1 MKSLKLIPL
10 FLLQLCVVF
19 LPAVAA
25 QPSLAAA
32 HPSLKALLAT
42 PYVSSLT
49 AHPDHSSVFFVV
61 NESGARN
68 VYQVNTALGNEALQ
82 LTDFPEDDGLEITS
96 LTVSADGEWIS
107 FVRGGEHSG
116 NSAVRAIN
124 PASSVSRQQILLYGF
139 HLPSKKL
146 YNFAEG
152 DYPLFHPASH
162 SIVFIRNGQ
171 PWSVSLNEPEKA
183 ASQLFYTAGSVNSL
197 QWSPDGQKLLFV
209 ASRSGHSF
217 IGIYDEAK
225 PRIQW
230 VSPSFHRDR
239 SPQWSPDGKAVVF
252 VRTPASGGALDSI
265 LVARHQPWTI
275 MKASVAGGDAEK
287 VWSAP
292 PTIRGSVP
300 PWQGSFNLR
309 WNHGDKITFLSYQDG
324 WPHLYQIAPD
334 GSGFKQLTKG
344 NFTTDQFSYSSDGRY
359 IAFAA
364 NHGPEKED
372 LDRKHIALVD
382 LQNGAFRMLTSGA
395 GIEAYPV
402 FLNNNRSLAY
412 LSSTLERSYL
422 PAVKTLA
429 TLDQPANL
437 LASELMEGVD
447 LGSPVTPT
455 QVTFRSEDGLLLHGQ
470 LFTPENLQ
478 EPAPALVY
486 VHGGPRRQMF
496 LGWHFLDYY
505 FYDYIVNQYLA
516 SKGFV
521 VLAINYRMGTGYGF
535 DFQSPA
541 NAGTQGAS
549 EYQDIL
555 ASGKWLQQLPGV
567 DKNRIGVFGGSYGGY
582 LTAMALGRNS
592 DIFSAG
598 VDVHGVHNRSRRPS
612 LGENAPDFDLAAQL
626 AWESSPSR
634 WVDGWTSPVL
644 LIHSDD
650 DQNVDF
656 SQSIDLYNR
665 LQKKGVKTDVL
676 VIPDDTHHWM
686 VFSNLVKVKEATVE
700 FLEKHF
706 LN

>member
-1 MKSLKLIPL
+1 MKRLKLCSVQLLLTL
-10 FLLQLCVVF
+10 FIGF
-19 LPAVAA
+19 SATA
-25 QPSLAAA
+25 QPTLQD
-32 HPSLKALLAT
+32 LLAT

-49 AHPDHSSVFFVV
+49 SNPVKSSLFFVV
-61 NESGARN
+61 NEKGARN
-68 VYQVNTALGNEALQ
+68 IYEVNTALGDEARRI
-82 LTDFPEDDGLEITS
+82 TDFPEDDGLEITG
-96 LTVSADGEWIS
+96 LTVSPDGEWIS
-107 FVRGGEHSG
+107 FVRGGEHGG

-124 PASSVSRQQILLYGF
+124 PASSVLRQQILLYGF

-152 DYPLFHPASH
+152 DYPQFHPS
-162 SIVFIRNGQ
+162 SRSVVFIRNGQ
-171 PWSVSLNEPEKA
+171 AWSVSLEEPGKSA
-183 ASQLFYTAGSVNSL
+183 TQLFYTAGNVNSL
-197 QWSPDGQKLLFV
+197 QWSPDGGKLLFV
-209 ASRSGHSF
+209 TSRSGHSF
-217 IGIYDEAK
+217 IGIYDAAK

-239 SPQWSPDGKAVVF
+239 SPQWSPDGTAVSF
-252 VRTPASGGALDSI
+252 VRTPASGGAIDSI
-265 LVARHQPWTI
+265 LAPRHQPWSI
-275 MKASVAGGDAEK
+275 MTASVGGGEAVK
-287 VWSAP
+287 IWSAP
-292 PTIRGSVP
+292 ETISGSVP

-309 WNHGDKITFLSYQDG
+309 WNQPDKITFLSYQDG
-324 WPHLYQIAPD
+324 WPHLYLIKPD
-334 GSGFKQLTKG
+334 GTGLEQLTKG
-344 NFTTDQFSYSSDGRY
+344 DYTVDQFSYSSDGRY

-364 NHGPEKED
+364 NHGSEKED
-372 LDRKHIALVD
+372 IDRKHIGLID
-382 LQNGAFRMLTSGA
+382 LQNHRSRMLTEGK
-395 GIEAYPV
+395 GVEAYPV
-402 FLNNNRSLAY
+402 FLNNNSSIAY
-412 LSSTLERSYL
+412 LSSTLERAYL
-422 PAVKTLA
+422 PEIRSIAADSSPGKVLGR
-429 TLDQPANL
+429 
-437 LASELMEGVD
+437 ELMSSVD
-447 LGSPVTPT
+447 LGNPVTPT
-455 QVTFRSEDGLLLHGQ
+455 QVVFKSEDGMTLYGQ
-470 LFTPENLQ
+470 LFRPENLQ
-478 EPAPALVY
+478 GPAPALVY

-549 EYQDIL
+549 EYLDIL
-555 ASGKWLQQLPGV
+555 ASGKWLKELPGV
-567 DKNRIGVFGGSYGGY
+567 DPNRIGVFGGSYGGY

-592 DIFSAG
+592 DIFKAG
-598 VDVHGVHNRSRRPS
+598 VDVHGVHNRSRRPT

-656 SQSIDLYNR
+656 AQSIDLYNR
-665 LQKKGVKTDVL
+665 LQKKGVETEIL

-686 VFSNLVKVKEATVE
+686 VFSNLVRVKEATVR